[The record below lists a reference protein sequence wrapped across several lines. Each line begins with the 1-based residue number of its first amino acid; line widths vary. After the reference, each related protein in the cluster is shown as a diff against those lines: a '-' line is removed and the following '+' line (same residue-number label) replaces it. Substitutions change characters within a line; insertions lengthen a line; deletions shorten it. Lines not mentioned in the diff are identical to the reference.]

1 MVYCFFLR
9 RYPSVH
15 VFFIDHR
22 NDIVVNIFGLIM
34 SIVGDRFVWY
44 LDPIGAIC
52 IALLILFSWVS
63 NAFEQ
68 VWLLVG
74 KSAPKEFIS
83 KLVYMTIT
91 HDQQINKVETC
102 RAYHAGQKYY
112 VEVDVVMDQ
121 DTPLKISH
129 DVGQSLQRKMEGL
142 ADVERAFVHID
153 YEHEH
158 DTSAGESLHGP
169 FCTQVYLVLTLSSL
183 LQSTSRCMMSEN
195 HGGA

>member
-1 MVYCFFLR
+1 MIGKTVGAKSTLMVYCFFLR
-9 RYPSVH
+9 KYPSVH
-15 VFFIDHR
+15 VFFVDHR
-22 NDIVVNIFGLIM
+22 NDIVVNIFGLVM

-91 HDQQINKVETC
+91 HDSQISKVETVS
-102 RAYHAGQKYY
+102 RPLREFVLVRILELIKSH
-112 VEVDVVMDQ
+112 VV
-121 DTPLKISH
+121 P
-129 DVGQSLQRKMEGL
+129 SLPCWTK
-142 ADVERAFVHID
+142 
-153 YEHEH
+153 
-158 DTSAGESLHGP
+158 
-169 FCTQVYLVLTLSSL
+169 VL
-183 LQSTSRCMMSEN
+183 R
-195 HGGA
+195 

>member
-1 MVYCFFLR
+1 MNSFMRAVLTTRIVGAKSTLMVYCFFLR
-9 RYPSVH
+9 KYPSVH

-22 NDIVVNIFGLIM
+22 NDIVVNIFGLVM

-74 KSAPKEFIS
+74 KGAPKEFIS

-91 HDQQINKVETC
+91 HDERILKV
-102 RAYHAGQKYY
+102 
-112 VEVDVVMDQ
+112 
-121 DTPLKISH
+121 DT
-129 DVGQSLQRKMEGL
+129 V
-142 ADVERAFVHID
+142 
-153 YEHEH
+153 
-158 DTSAGESLHGP
+158 
-169 FCTQVYLVLTLSSL
+169 
-183 LQSTSRCMMSEN
+183 ST
-195 HGGA
+195 

>member
-1 MVYCFFLR
+1 
-9 RYPSVH
+9 
-15 VFFIDHR
+15 
-22 NDIVVNIFGLIM
+22 M

-91 HDQQINKVETC
+91 HDSHILKVDTVSPPSQPFLSLAGTTVLNHP
-102 RAYHAGQKYY
+102 RRSPVHAKGNIY
-112 VEVDVVMDQ
+112 
-121 DTPLKISH
+121 
-129 DVGQSLQRKMEGL
+129 
-142 ADVERAFVHID
+142 
-153 YEHEH
+153 
-158 DTSAGESLHGP
+158 
-169 FCTQVYLVLTLSSL
+169 
-183 LQSTSRCMMSEN
+183 
-195 HGGA
+195 